1 MISSTAILQ
10 GIDVVPPRRSLA
22 VNHDGDGERPKL
34 ADVAC
39 GTPERVYIASPIST
53 YQTPRYDRMLTE
65 IAQHYPRAEILQAR
79 HLFQSTADW
88 RRRWPQLL
96 PTLTGLVFFSDV
108 DSTIGLGVWSEIQD
122 AADRIPVWFL
132 DDDGRWHS
140 LDHVAV
146 HVTGQNLSRFATVQ
160 TPGSFG
166 TVPVARDALP
176 KGGA

>member
-10 GIDVVPPRRSLA
+10 GIDVVAPRRSLA
-22 VNHDGDGERPKL
+22 VNHDGEGSTL
-34 ADVAC
+34 TLGNVAC
-39 GTPERVYIASPIST
+39 GTPERIYIASPIST
-53 YQTPRYDRMLTE
+53 YQTTRYDRMLTE
-65 IAQHYPRAEILQAR
+65 IARHFPRAEILQAR

-122 AADRIPVWFL
+122 AGDRIPVWFL
-132 DDDGRWHS
+132 DDDGRMH
-140 LDHVAV
+140 LLANVAV
-146 HVTGQNLSRFATVQ
+146 HVTGHTLSRFATVDAK
-160 TPGSFG
+160 GSSG
-166 TVPVARDALP
+166 AIPVTSHAMP